1 MLSTMFTYLLLYYM
15 YMQWFSLLCCW
26 SNENHYHGFIKVM
39 DHFSGLLTKTVCA
52 GLSHLSHSQL
62 HVHSMYL
69 LKLLCMLKLK
79 LLDYVKLSFMT
90 VQKMIIKFNT
100 DDKL

>member
-1 MLSTMFTYLLLYYM
+1 M
-15 YMQWFSLLCCW
+15 
-26 SNENHYHGFIKVM
+26 
-39 DHFSGLLTKTVCA
+39 CA
-52 GLSHLSHSQL
+52 DLSHLSHSQL

-90 VQKMIIKFNT
+90 MQKMIIKFNT
-100 DDKL
+100 NDAMIEKCVQNSHLLHPASTGLGVTTIFILNTLCYY